1 MTRPTQL
8 FAGPQSNA
16 PIEAGIAVRHPFTI
30 KRSPQYVTTGILA
43 LLITMALT
51 DTSSAQ
57 ADGNS
62 RTSVTVAFGA
72 GLNTAQPGNS
82 QNHHVLPRTIEI
94 KAGGVVN
101 FAVAGFH
108 QISIYLPGTTP
119 ESILVPAT
127 GVFINDSLNLYYQGI
142 VPAGGP
148 LGTPVTVNPSNAS
161 NRVESVSFAEPGT
174 YLVICNVRTHFLD
187 GMYAFVKVSQ

>member
-1 MTRPTQL
+1 MCRKSTVRSSESARIYIMAIL
-8 FAGPQSNA
+8 VSFA
-16 PIEAGIAVRHPFTI
+16 
-30 KRSPQYVTTGILA
+30 L
-43 LLITMALT
+43 
-51 DTSSAQ
+51 SSSAWAQ

-62 RTSVTVAFGA
+62 RMSVTVAFGA
-72 GLNTAQPGNS
+72 GLNTAQPGNA

-108 QISIYLPGTTP
+108 QIFVYLPGTTA

-127 GVFINDSLNLYYQGI
+127 GVFVNDLPNLYYQGI

-148 LGTPVTVNPSNAS
+148 LATPASANPSNAS
-161 NRVESVSFAEPGT
+161 NRVESVSFSEPGT

-187 GMYAFVKVSQ
+187 AMYAYVRVSQ